1 MKTFLFLLLFILS
14 HSKVIAQDAAAVA
27 ALRAAFTA
35 SERGNWDIAERLV
48 RPAGAVAIDLVEWDK
63 LRAGEGQFVDT
74 LDFLVR
80 RPDWPGLPYLR
91 KRSEITITK
100 DDIATD
106 IIEFFKQQPPQT
118 GLGTLRLAQALIQMG
133 QKSEGVLVAQNGWIS
148 FDLEPKD
155 EREFLKDFGEHL
167 TNLHEVRLDM
177 LLWRGSTSTA
187 SRVLPLVSD
196 GHAKLGKARI
206 ALQRNLGGL
215 QARISRIPK
224 ELKGDP
230 GLAYDRFKWRLAHKL
245 PKKAI
250 QLLLSQSSDKGRLG
264 QPNKWAAKR
273 LVLAR
278 DLIWD
283 KKYQTAYTVAKNHQ
297 LTQGRDYAELE
308 WLAGFIALRKLKK
321 PQLALI
327 HFKNHETA
335 VGSAISLG
343 RSYYWQGRAQQV
355 MGQTDDA
362 KLSYIKGANYQ
373 TSFYGLLASE
383 AANVPLR
390 PRLAGGSMDLGW
402 QKSAFSKSSVLE
414 AGLLFFKVGQ
424 PRRGVRFLTH
434 LAESQSPSDMAK
446 LAGMA
451 EEFRIPYL
459 QLMLGKRA
467 ALYDVMLER
476 HFYPLHPLLI
486 NGDGIS
492 PELGLAIARRESEF
506 FAGAIS
512 GVGALGLMQVMPAT
526 AKEMAGKLGIPY
538 SRSKMLG
545 DPKYNAKIG
554 VRYLK
559 ELIEEFGNSPVHVA
573 AAYNAGPSRARS
585 WTAKLGDPR
594 LSGVD
599 VIDWI
604 EEIPFSET
612 RNYVMRVAES
622 LPNYRVRLTGQPMPL
637 NFLSELKGNYR
648 PPPPFLAPA
657 ISIRPVG
664 RTR

>member
-1 MKTFLFLLLFILS
+1 MLS
-14 HSKVIAQDAAAVA
+14 HSKAIAQEAAAVL

-35 SERGNWDIAERLV
+35 AEKGNWDTARRLV
-48 RPAGAVAIDLVEWDK
+48 RPAGAVAIDLIEWDQ
-63 LRAGEGQFVDT
+63 LRAGKGRFTDT
-74 LDFLVR
+74 LKFLDR
-80 RPDWPGLPYLR
+80 RSDWPGLPYLR

-100 DDIATD
+100 DDVAVD
-106 IIEFFKQQPPQT
+106 VVAFFQQQSPQT
-118 GLGTLRLAQALIQMG
+118 GLGSLRLAQALAKIG
-133 QKSEGVLVAQNGWIS
+133 RKSEGVLIAQNGWIS
-148 FDLEPKD
+148 FNMEPKD
-155 EREFLKDFGEHL
+155 EREFLTDFGEHL
-167 TNLHEVRLDM
+167 IKLHESRLDM
-177 LLWRGSTSTA
+177 LLWQGSTSAA
-187 SRVLPLVSD
+187 SRLLPLVSD
-196 GHAKLGKARI
+196 GHAKLGKARL
-206 ALQRNLGGL
+206 ALQRNLSGL
-215 QARISRIPK
+215 QARISRIPE
-224 ELKGDP
+224 ELKGDA

-245 PKKAI
+245 PDQAI
-250 QLLLSQSSDKGRLG
+250 QLLLSQSADVGRLG
-264 QPNKWAAKR
+264 QPKKWAVKR

-283 KKYQTAYTVAKNHQ
+283 GKYQKAYEVTKNHQ
-297 LTQGRDYAELE
+297 LKQGKDYAELE

-321 PQLALI
+321 PRLALV

-343 RSYYWQGRAQQV
+343 RTHYWQGRAQEA
-355 MGQTDDA
+355 MGQADAA
-362 KLSYIKGANYQ
+362 KLAYFKGSNYQ

-383 AANVPLR
+383 AASVPLS
-390 PRLAGGSMDLGW
+390 PRLIGGSLDLGW
-402 QKSAFSKSSVLE
+402 EKSAFAKSSVLD

-434 LAESQSPSDMAK
+434 LAESQSPDNMAK

-451 EEFRIPYL
+451 EEFGIPYL

-476 HFYPLHPLLI
+476 HFYPLYPLLI
-486 NGDGIS
+486 NGNGIP

-512 GVGALGLMQVMPAT
+512 GVGALGLMQVMPET
-526 AKEMAGKLGIPY
+526 AKEMAEKLGIQY
-538 SRSKMLG
+538 SRRKMLR
-545 DPKYNAKIG
+545 DPKYNVKIG
-554 VRYLK
+554 ITYLQ

-573 AAYNAGPSRARS
+573 VAYNAGPSRARN

-594 LSGVD
+594 LDQVD

-622 LPNYRVRLTGQPMPL
+622 LPNYRTRLAGQTSPL
-637 NFLSELKGNYR
+637 NFLIELKGNYR
-648 PPPPFLAPA
+648 SPPSFVAPA
-657 ISIRPVG
+657 VSLRPVI
-664 RTR
+664 RTK